1 MNNNDILKLRA
12 ETVEKRLSQ
21 LLECG
26 GTAQDRLVEA
36 MRYSLLAGGKRI
48 RPVLTLEF
56 CRACGAEPVQ
66 ALDFGCAIEML
77 HTYSLIHDDMPCM
90 DNDDLRRGKPTCHKV
105 YGEWLAMLAGDA
117 LQAQAFSTLAEC
129 GLGAHERAEASRV
142 LAYAAGYRGIC
153 GGQYLDLS
161 GEGHKLDAERV
172 YLTHS
177 MKTAA
182 LIEAACELGC
192 IAAGAYAQ
200 RRSAAVEYG
209 RALGMAFQIRDD
221 VLDCEGTEQS
231 LGKSTGKD
239 AKSEKFTFVTRY
251 GIEKCRS
258 LIEEI
263 TDAAISCVQDAF
275 DDAEFLVWLAR
286 MLAGREK

>member
-1 MNNNDILKLRA
+1 MNNNDILKHRA
-12 ETVEKRLSQ
+12 EAVEKRLSQ
-21 LLECG
+21 LLVCCG
-26 GTAQDRLVEA
+26 GAQDKLIEA

-56 CRACGAEPVQ
+56 CRACGAAPMQ
-66 ALDFGCAIEML
+66 ALDFGCAVEML

-129 GLGAHERAEASRV
+129 ELGAAERADASKT

-161 GEGHKLDAERV
+161 GEGQRLDAGRV

-177 MKTAA
+177 LKTAA

-192 IAAGAYAQ
+192 IAAGADARQ
-200 RRSAAVEYG
+200 RSAAVEYG

-221 VLDCEGTEQS
+221 VLDCEGTEQR

-239 AKSEKFTFVTRY
+239 AKSEKFTFVTLY
-251 GIEKCRS
+251 GIEKCQS
-258 LIEEI
+258 LIEEN
-263 TDAAISCVQDAF
+263 TDAAISSVQAAF
-275 DDAEFLVWLAR
+275 GDTEFLVWLAR
-286 MLAGREK
+286 LLAGREE